1 MMSMLSF
8 PAGRSALAED
18 ARQIEKTLP
27 VGPRLNLTWRALSE
41 APPPGPFPPAQNSD
55 RCDRRLRTRD
65 SVEPGLRAQRSGI
78 ALLQLISFSTPYNT
92 DLHTGG
98 VDS

>member
-41 APPPGPFPPAQNSD
+41 APPPGPSLQHRTPSGVIVDCGRATQSSPGYVPSD
-55 RCDRRLRTRD
+55 RGSPSC
-65 SVEPGLRAQRSGI
+65 
-78 ALLQLISFSTPYNT
+78 N
-92 DLHTGG
+92 
-98 VDS
+98 